1 VRQKCILLR
10 LVESM
15 HLIDKHERAAGLMLL
30 REYNRIADVLNT
42 PEHRRNRHE
51 FETKRIGQQPR
62 KRCLTHPRW
71 PPQNHRMGT
80 PAVNRKSER
89 STLAKQMVL
98 AKDGGHGPRTHTL
111 GQGLLRLI
119 WE

>member
-1 VRQKCILLR
+1 
-10 LVESM
+10 
-15 HLIDKHERAAGLMLL
+15 MLL

-42 PEHRRNRHE
+42 PENRRNRHE

-62 KRCLTHPRW
+62 ERRFTHPRW
-71 PPQNHRMGT
+71 APQNHRVGA
-80 PAVNRKSER
+80 PALNRESER
-89 STLAKQMVL
+89 SALAKQMVL